1 MRFYFKNGVIYG
13 ASDIAAVPYVADH
26 VVQNLINKET
36 HPSCGCNDGCV
47 DLFMASGAFTSAP
60 QLKQ

>member
-26 VVQNLINKET
+26 VVQNLAHFCAIA
-36 HPSCGCNDGCV
+36 DGM
-47 DLFMASGAFTSAP
+47 DSL
-60 QLKQ
+60 L